1 MLTFVS
7 ESDCVVLLVSI
18 LFYGSHM
25 MPELKLFNLKTR
37 NDLQV
42 TAGIKFAL
50 ITKLF
55 NSYTFVQSACEVL
68 FTLPVLLLWYFT
80 NSNVIFFD

>member
-1 MLTFVS
+1 M
-7 ESDCVVLLVSI
+7 SI

-25 MPELKLFNLKTR
+25 VPELKLFNLKTR